1 MSQEQFSGL
10 MYALKAIEKQFIDD
24 YTKKLMNDAEEAL
37 NIDNFIEKYDPA
49 KPAMNPNDTKR
60 KKPKPKNTKEPTS

>member
-24 YTKKLMNDAEEAL
+24 HMKNLMKDAEETL
-37 NIDNFIEKYDPA
+37 NIEKFIETYDPT
-49 KPAMNPNDTKR
+49 KPAMNPNGTKR
-60 KKPKPKNTKEPTS
+60 KKLNSKNTKEPTS